1 MALSQAKPVA
11 RLRSPGLIGTLVGA
25 RSPLEI
31 HQALWGYIFLLPW
44 LLGLLIFT
52 IGPILVSAYFSLM
65 EYDVLSPP
73 KFIGLE
79 NYIRAFTGDKQFWP
93 SLWRTLDYSLQVVP
107 LGIISSLLLAMLLN
121 QGYKGTSFFRT
132 MFFLPSLTPAVALAL
147 VWTWLLHPQLGPLNI
162 ALGWVG
168 IQGPGWLADKLWALR
183 SLVLMALWA
192 GVGGNQMLIFL
203 AGLQSVPREL
213 LEAAQIDGAGP
224 WARFRHVTIPMISPT
239 LLFNLILGIIGAL
252 KVFTL
257 AFVATNGGP
266 SFSTW
271 FYALHIYNQAFNYFR
286 MGYASALAWIFVVIL
301 MVFTYLQLHLSRR
314 WVYYGGDTN

>member
-168 IQGPGWLADKLWALR
+168 VQGPGWLADKLWALR